1 MPGTTPAGLPGR
13 PRSSPRG
20 QPVPVRPKPQFG
32 MNDSDYAEEM
42 RNDSDYAEEMRY
54 ASVPT
59 GRERDA
65 EMVRAAAA
73 IPLVDDAPAHGD
85 HAQPSAQRS
94 MEAGQ

>member
-1 MPGTTPAGLPGR
+1 MPGTTPAGLPGH

-32 MNDSDYAEEM
+32 M
-42 RNDSDYAEEMRY
+42 NDSDYAEEMRY